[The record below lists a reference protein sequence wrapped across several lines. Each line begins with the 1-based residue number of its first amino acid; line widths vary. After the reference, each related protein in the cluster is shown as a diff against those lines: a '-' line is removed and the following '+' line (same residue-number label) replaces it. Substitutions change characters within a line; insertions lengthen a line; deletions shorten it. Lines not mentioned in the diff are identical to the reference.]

1 MMVTG
6 ISFWQI
12 ILIIMSL
19 EVILCEVQCY
29 INVYYYF
36 LLLSNLQFPC
46 QSVTHVWTFLYTT
59 QSRSFLSQK
68 KIKSSLHYNILW
80 QKTLSW
86 DNWLCWRITNVA
98 APPRSSNPHQCR
110 LPYDKS
116 ALFRNIALQNG
127 LIVTQRACSEFEKV
141 IFWERNATQKQ
152 NPSRQWLQFSG
163 TLCMIKMLMV
173 KC

>member
-6 ISFWQI
+6 ISFWQVI
-12 ILIIMSL
+12 IIIMSL
-19 EVILCEVQCY
+19 EVIMCDVQCH

-46 QSVTHVWTFLYTT
+46 QSVTHVWTFLYTN
-59 QSRSFLSQK
+59 QSRPYLSQK

-86 DNWLCWRITNVA
+86 HNWLCWRITNVA
-98 APPRSSNPHQCR
+98 APPRSSNPHQCQ

-116 ALFRNIALQNG
+116 ALFISTAIAKWCDSNTKRMFRIWKSHIL
-127 LIVTQRACSEFEKV
+127 REKGYPEAEPILTV
-141 IFWERNATQKQ
+141 LT
-152 NPSRQWLQFSG
+152 
-163 TLCMIKMLMV
+163 V
-173 KC
+173 